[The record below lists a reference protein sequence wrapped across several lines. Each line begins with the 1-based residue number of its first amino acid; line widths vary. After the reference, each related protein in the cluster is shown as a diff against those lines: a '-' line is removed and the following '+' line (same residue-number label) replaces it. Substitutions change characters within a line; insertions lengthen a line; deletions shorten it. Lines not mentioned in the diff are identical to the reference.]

1 MRFFLMA
8 ANVCINATTTK
19 VQERTTFD
27 PTADIVRHQKAENR
41 YNNHFTVG
49 LLCQQFIVLSSN

>member
-8 ANVCINATTTK
+8 AKVCINATTTK

-27 PTADIVRHQKAENR
+27 SIADIVRHQKAENR
-41 YNNHFTVG
+41 YNIHFTVV
-49 LLCQQFIVLSSN
+49 LLCQKPIVNSSN